1 MVRHKVQRLPSI
13 SLNAHGPQGRLGY
26 SRQGGCHITSH
37 FGGDRGS
44 GVPRRTAISLG
55 GCKGPHTRSV
65 SPAHVSKAV
74 CSGSS
79 CAGCHRLLS
88 GGCPTGPATEPRPW
102 PPTVFQALAPRRPR
116 RTQLLTA
123 RPYAYSSCAWEM
135 VARGNADKQGCLNFT
150 RVEERQLER
159 GRVPSARACLAAL
172 SRRTLCVA
180 PTGAHPRVQ
189 LHEPE
194 AVAGRRGQ
202 GSGVVC
208 LRQKRFPHHDFQ
220 PRPLPGSGA
229 SPVGAFRGTASGGGR
244 PMIF

>member
-1 MVRHKVQRLPSI
+1 MGCPVAPPFLWEGARALIPAPFPRPCV
-13 SLNAHGPQGRLGY
+13 
-26 SRQGGCHITSH
+26 QGGLQRFKLRWMPSTPFWRLSNRPCDGTSPMAANCLSSACASAAKA
-37 FGGDRGS
+37 D
-44 GVPRRTAISLG
+44 TAS
-55 GCKGPHTRSV
+55 H
-65 SPAHVSKAV
+65 
-74 CSGSS
+74 SS
-79 CAGCHRLLS
+79 SIRILLV
-88 GGCPTGPATEPRPW
+88 RM
-102 PPTVFQALAPRRPR
+102 
-116 RTQLLTA
+116 
-123 RPYAYSSCAWEM
+123 EM